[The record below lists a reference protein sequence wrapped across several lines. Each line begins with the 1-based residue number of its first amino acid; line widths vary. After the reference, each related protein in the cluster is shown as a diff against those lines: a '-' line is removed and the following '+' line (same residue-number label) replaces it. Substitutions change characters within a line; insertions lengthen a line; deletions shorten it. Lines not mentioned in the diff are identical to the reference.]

1 MTSETPSGG
10 YRPPPLLSRHDPT
23 NSGIP
28 VPDAEDL
35 AFGAS
40 GIARGEGAMARSRHG
55 HNGSFATSRRHF
67 LQQGAVIGSAAIAS
81 GFVHSAGAVDSGPKN
96 LPPNVPEW
104 MKVPGDPMGSQPYGA
119 PSPFEKD
126 VVKNISKNLR
136 QYLSASGRT
145 PLQDLDGIITPNGLF
160 YERHHAGVPTID
172 PAQHRLMLH
181 GLVDRPMIFTMED
194 IRRFPSV
201 SRVHFLECSGNPG
214 YKKPYGTT
222 ASDLVGLLSCA
233 EWTGV
238 SMKLVLQEAAL
249 QPEAKWVVAEGAD
262 AAAMTRSI
270 PIEKCL
276 DDAMIVYSQNGERL
290 RPQQGYPLRLILP
303 GFEGNMNIKWLR
315 RLHVTAE
322 PAFARDETS
331 KYTDL
336 LANGTARE
344 FSFVMEAKSIILRP
358 SGGQR
363 LASTGFQE
371 ITGIAWSGRGKIRRV
386 DVSVDDGRNWQEAP
400 LQEPIMTRALT
411 RFRLPWHWDGRPAV
425 IQSRA
430 IDETGY
436 VQPTLAELI
445 AERGE
450 NFFYHNNAIWPWRI
464 SAEGEVSN
472 AANDSN
478 D

>member
-1 MTSETPSGG
+1 MTK
-10 YRPPPLLSRHDPT
+10 SRDIE
-23 NSGIP
+23 NAVG
-28 VPDAEDL
+28 
-35 AFGAS
+35 
-40 GIARGEGAMARSRHG
+40 
-55 HNGSFATSRRHF
+55 TSRRQF
-67 LQQGAVIGSAAIAS
+67 LRGGAVIGGAALAGGMAGPASAATAEAS
-81 GFVHSAGAVDSGPKN
+81 N
-96 LPPNVPEW
+96 LPPDIPEW
-104 MKVPGDPMGSQPYGA
+104 MKAPGDPMGSQPYGT
-119 PSPFEKD
+119 PSPFEKG
-126 VVKNISKNLR
+126 VVKNIAKDLP

-194 IRRFPSV
+194 IRRFPSE
-201 SRVHFLECSGNPG
+201 SHIYFLECSGNPG
-214 YKKPYGTT
+214 YKKPYGKT

-238 SMKLVLQEAAL
+238 NLKLVLQEAGL
-249 QPEAKWVVAEGAD
+249 RPDAKWVIAEGAD

-276 DDAMIVYSQNGERL
+276 DDAMLVYSQNGERL

-322 PAFARDETS
+322 PAYSREETS

-336 LANGTARE
+336 RPDGKARE
-344 FSFVMEAKSIILRP
+344 FTYTMEAKSIITRP

-363 LASTGFQE
+363 LPAKGFYE
-371 ITGIAWSGRGKIRRV
+371 ITGIAWSGRGMIKRV
-386 DVSVDDGRNWQEAP
+386 DVSVDGGKNWQEAQ
-400 LQEPIMTRALT
+400 LQAPVLTRALT
-411 RFRLPWHWDGRPAV
+411 RFRLPWHWDGQPAV

-430 IDETGY
+430 TDETGY
-436 VQPTLAELI
+436 VQPSLAELL
-445 AERGE
+445 AVRGE
-450 NFFYHNNAIWPWRI
+450 NYFYHNNAMWPWRV
-464 SAEGEVSN
+464 AADGEVSN
-472 AANDSN
+472 GETA
-478 D
+478 